1 MPRRLRATH
10 LPYLQNIRVIAGYY
24 SHISMERLSQLLTLS
39 KEDAEKNLCD
49 MVVSKSVWAKI
60 DRPAG
65 LVTFTPR
72 KDPTELLNEWSHGIG
87 ELLELVEKT
96 CHLIHRENVVH
107 HIN

>member
-1 MPRRLRATH
+1 M
-10 LPYLQNIRVIAGYY
+10 VAGYY
-24 SHISMERLSQLLTLS
+24 SHIRMERLAFLLSLS
-39 KEDAEKNLCD
+39 KEEAEKNLCD
-49 MVVSKSVWAKI
+49 MVVNKHVWAKI

-87 ELLELVEKT
+87 ELLELVNQV

-107 HIN
+107 RI